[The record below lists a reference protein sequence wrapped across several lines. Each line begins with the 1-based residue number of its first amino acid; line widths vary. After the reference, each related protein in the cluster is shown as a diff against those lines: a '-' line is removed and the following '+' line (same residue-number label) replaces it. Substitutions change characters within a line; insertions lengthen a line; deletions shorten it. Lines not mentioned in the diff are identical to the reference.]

1 MSKTALL
8 VVDTQNDFCP
18 GGALPAPTGLEAAER
33 IAQLPKDK
41 YSLLVATE
49 DWHIDPGNHY
59 VIWPVHCKAGTHGAE
74 LAPPLQD
81 IEFDRIFRKGQYG
94 NGYSGFVHPELASY
108 LRDNDVD
115 TLDVV
120 GIATEFCVR
129 ATVLNAL
136 AEGFKV
142 RLLRDCIAPI
152 DHEDGERALAEMEEA
167 GAELA

>member
-1 MSKTALL
+1 M
-8 VVDTQNDFCP
+8 
-18 GGALPAPTGLEAAER
+18 
-33 IAQLPKDK
+33 
-41 YSLLVATE
+41 
-49 DWHIDPGNHY
+49 
-59 VIWPVHCKAGTHGAE
+59 
-74 LAPPLQD
+74 
-81 IEFDRIFRKGQYG
+81 EFDRIFRKGQYG

-108 LRDNDVD
+108 LRDNGVD

-152 DHEDGERALAEMEEA
+152 DSEDGERALAEMEEA